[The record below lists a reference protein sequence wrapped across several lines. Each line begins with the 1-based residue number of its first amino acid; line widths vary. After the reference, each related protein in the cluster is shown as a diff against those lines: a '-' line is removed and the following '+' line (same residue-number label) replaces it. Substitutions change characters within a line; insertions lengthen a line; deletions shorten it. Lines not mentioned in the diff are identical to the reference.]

1 MIEEQTAGEE
11 EQALSTRGARLDLL
25 ATWRFVIAAMV
36 VVLCVIA
43 GVLALSTNIDTLG
56 LLSPQADA
64 SARAAVGLALIGGGV
79 AAGGI
84 IAGLAGILKALVNGR
99 GL

>member
-1 MIEEQTAGEE
+1 MIEERPSPETEAPGQLA
-11 EQALSTRGARLDLL
+11 ARLDLL
-25 ATWRFVIAAMV
+25 ATWLFFIAAMV

-43 GVLALSTNIDTLG
+43 GVLALSTNIDSLG

-64 SARAAVGLALIGGGV
+64 SARAAVGLTLIGGGV

-99 GL
+99 